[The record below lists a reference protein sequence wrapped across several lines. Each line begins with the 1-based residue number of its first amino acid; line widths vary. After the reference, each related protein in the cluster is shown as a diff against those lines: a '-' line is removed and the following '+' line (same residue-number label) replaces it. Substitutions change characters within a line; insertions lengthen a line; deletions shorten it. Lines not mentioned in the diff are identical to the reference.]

1 MNSYRVAIIGSGPA
15 GLTAGIYAARAE
27 LAPVLF
33 AGTAF
38 GGQLML
44 TTEVGNY
51 PGFVED
57 ILGPDLIQRM
67 IEQAKRFGTE
77 IIFQNADKVDFSS
90 RPFKLWVDN
99 KEYSAESVIIATGAN
114 AMWLG
119 LESEQKLIG
128 RGVSSCAPCD
138 GFFFKNKKVAVVGG
152 GDTAMEEATF
162 LTKFASEVTVIH
174 RRDQLRASKIMQKR
188 AMDNPKIKFIWD
200 TAVEEVAG
208 ENQVTGLKLKN
219 LKSGQTQDFPVDG
232 LFVAIGHTPNTKF
245 LQGSGVDLD
254 EKGYIKVYNESR
266 TNIEGIFVAGDVHDH
281 IYRQAITAAAAGC
294 RAAMDA
300 ERWLAEKNL

>member
-1 MNSYRVAIIGSGPA
+1 MSSSKVAIIGSGPA
-15 GLTAGIYAARAE
+15 GLTAGIYTGRAD

-51 PGFVED
+51 PGFEKD
-57 ILGPDLIQRM
+57 IMGPDLIQQM
-67 IEQAKRFGTE
+67 IAQAKRFNTE
-77 IIFQNADKVDFSS
+77 IIFQNVDKVDFSE
-90 RPFKLWVDN
+90 RPFKLWADN
-99 KEYSAESVIIATGAN
+99 KEYQAEAVIIATGAN

-119 LESEQKLIG
+119 LPSEQKLIG

-174 RRDQLRASKIMQKR
+174 RRDSLRASKIMQKR
-188 AMDNPKIKFIWD
+188 AHDNPKIKWIWD
-200 TAVEEVAG
+200 TVVEEVLGTEA
-208 ENQVTGLKLKN
+208 VSGLKLKN
-219 LKSGQTQDFPVDG
+219 LKTGAESNFEADG
-232 LFVAIGHTPNTKF
+232 LFVAIGHIPNTKF
-245 LQGSGVDLD
+245 LAYLPVLLFQ
-254 EKGYIKVYNESR
+254 
-266 TNIEGIFVAGDVHDH
+266 
-281 IYRQAITAAAAGC
+281 
-294 RAAMDA
+294 
-300 ERWLAEKNL
+300 